1 MLEYVEHEKGNV
13 GNEIGMKDS
22 DQLLINEQVLGRTGK
37 ISENIK
43 YYKSI
48 FEALTKL
55 ILSIFLIFCFMITL
69 I

>member
-1 MLEYVEHEKGNV
+1 MLEYVEHQKGNV
-13 GNEIGMKDS
+13 GNQTGMKGS

-43 YYKSI
+43 YYKSTV
-48 FEALTKL
+48 EALKKL